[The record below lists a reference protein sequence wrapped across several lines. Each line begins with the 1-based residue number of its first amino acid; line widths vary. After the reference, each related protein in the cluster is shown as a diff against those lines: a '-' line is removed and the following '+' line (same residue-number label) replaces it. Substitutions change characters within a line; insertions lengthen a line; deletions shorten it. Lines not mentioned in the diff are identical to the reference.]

1 MKMLHCTDALR
12 PMTWRLRQEADMAY
26 IVQAVLT
33 ESGMGT
39 YRGELAT
46 WHAAIESARSLRR
59 HGLKTTITDPDGKQV
74 DETDDECGK
83 KQRCG

>member
-1 MKMLHCTDALR
+1 MHG
-12 PMTWRLRQEADMAY
+12 RLAANDMAPATGGGLAY

-59 HGLKTTITDPDGKQV
+59 HGFKTTITDPDGKQV

-83 KQRCG
+83 KLRCG